1 MRLSLNLALA
11 LVLGTCLVLAA
22 FGYHRVKREAALF
35 ERDTRR
41 DHQAVGR
48 TLAGIIARRWQERG
62 SAEAL
67 GLLPRLQPNSP
78 GVEIRWI
85 GLSAA
90 LHGHRPRSGPRA
102 MTSVA
107 AGRPLTLVEGGEDGA
122 ARTVTSY
129 IPLKVLGQLRGALEL
144 YEVMEHERSYIMGTI
159 LRSAGAGALVV
170 LLCGALALGLGY
182 WMVGRPVRRLRR
194 HLRGVAAGDFSNRV
208 EFGQRDE
215 LGSLGREVDA
225 MTRALDESRRSLER
239 EAAAREEAT
248 EQLRHAERLL
258 AVGQLAAGIA
268 HELGTPLNVVTAHAE
283 LMAGGQPSTP
293 TTGEAVGH
301 AEVIGRQAR
310 RMADIIQQ
318 LLDFAR
324 RSPPQRAPHDLRDMA
339 RRSVEL
345 SSSLARERDVD
356 LILVDPGEPVMVE
369 MDAGQILQVLT
380 SLIINGIQA
389 TPVGETVAVIV
400 QRRSLPLPA
409 SPGGPEELRACV
421 VVKDHGPGIP
431 PDQQG
436 RLLEP
441 FFTTR
446 DVGQGRGMGLA
457 VAHGMV
463 AEHDGWIAV
472 ETFAD
477 EGSRFTVCL
486 PPCETPG
493 PSS

>member
-22 FGYHRVKREAALF
+22 FGYNRVKREAALF

-62 SAEAL
+62 SADAL
-67 GLLPRLQPNSP
+67 DLLPRLQPNSP

-85 GLSAA
+85 GVPA
-90 LHGHRPRSGPRA
+90 LPGHQPRSGPRV
-102 MTSVA
+102 MTAVA

-129 IPLKVLGQLRGALEL
+129 IPLTVLGQLRGALEL
-144 YEVMEHERSYIMGTI
+144 YEVMEHEQSYITGTI
-159 LRSAGAGALVV
+159 LRSVGAGALVV
-170 LLCGALALGLGY
+170 VLCGALALGLGY
-182 WMVGRPVRRLRR
+182 WMVGRPVLRLRH
-194 HLRGVAAGDFSNRV
+194 HLRGVAAGDFSNRL
-208 EFGQRDE
+208 ELGQRDG
-215 LGSLGREVDA
+215 LGGLGREVDA
-225 MTRALDESRRSLER
+225 MTRALEASRLHLEQ
-239 EAAAREEAT
+239 ETAARDEAT
-248 EQLRHAERLL
+248 GQLRHAERLL

-283 LMAGGQPSTP
+283 LLAGGVPSTP
-293 TTGEAVGH
+293 TAGLAVGH
-301 AEVIGRQAR
+301 AEIIGRQAR
-310 RMADIIQQ
+310 RMAEIIQQ

-324 RSPPQRAPHDLRDMA
+324 RSPPQRALLDLGDLA

-369 MDAGQILQVLT
+369 VDAGQILQVVT
-380 SLIINGIQA
+380 SLIINGVLA
-389 TPVGETVAVIV
+389 TPAGETVAVIV
-400 QRRSLPLPA
+400 RRRSLPPPTSLDGPA
-409 SPGGPEELRACV
+409 EPRACV

-431 PDQQG
+431 PDQRG
-436 RLLEP
+436 RIFEP

-463 AEHDGWIAV
+463 AEHDGWITV
-472 ETFAD
+472 ETCAD

-486 PPCETPG
+486 PPCETPA
-493 PSS
+493 PST